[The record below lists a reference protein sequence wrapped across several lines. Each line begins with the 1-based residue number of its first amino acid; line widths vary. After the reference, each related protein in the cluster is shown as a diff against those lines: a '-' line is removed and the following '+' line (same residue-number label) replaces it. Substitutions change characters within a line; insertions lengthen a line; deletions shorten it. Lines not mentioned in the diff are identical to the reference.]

1 MCERIQ
7 SKGLRPKLQIFHTY
21 DKYQL
26 SQRQNILKQM
36 ENGEN
41 ALHPY
46 FMYIQL
52 SERNDEMLTAWS
64 QNRKQFPFGK
74 WRRRKNAF
82 AYYFWCCIY
91 PCLAGLHRVRTSF
104 APPWSGS
111 LSIAWKF
118 YTNTKIYN
126 QFAESSSSTQ
136 QTLEPH
142 KYEGK

>member
-1 MCERIQ
+1 
-7 SKGLRPKLQIFHTY
+7 
-21 DKYQL
+21 
-26 SQRQNILKQM
+26 M

-52 SERNDEMLTAWS
+52 SERNDEMSTAWS

-74 WRRRKNAF
+74 RRRRKNVV

-104 APPWSGS
+104 APP
-111 LSIAWKF
+111 
-118 YTNTKIYN
+118 
-126 QFAESSSSTQ
+126 
-136 QTLEPH
+136 
-142 KYEGK
+142 